1 VIRRAAVVLSLLA
14 LAGCGDDE
22 AAERPA
28 ARHET
33 EPLACRALPAGT
45 VSTVLREAGTTAPAR
60 FEIERKP
67 ESPELSDC
75 RYFDGDR
82 AGVWLTID
90 RAVQAQ
96 KRYWYRMTEAE
107 QFDADGRGKKIR
119 RVMGV
124 GQDKTYGGAGAF
136 WSPSLNR
143 LMAYRDDTILVV
155 GFRADDLSDAAA
167 RRGAADV
174 ARRAFRH
181 LFGDRPPAPV
191 RSLAGRAPHP

>member
-1 VIRRAAVVLSLLA
+1 MLAAGGCGGEEATPERAA
-14 LAGCGDDE
+14 E
-22 AAERPA
+22 PPAEHAA
-28 ARHET
+28 ARPV
-33 EPLACRALPAGT
+33 PLACRALSERDVRA
-45 VSTVLREAGTTAPAR
+45 VLRSIDVAAPAR
-60 FEIERKP
+60 FEVERKP
-67 ESPELSDC
+67 ESRELSDC

-82 AGVWLTID
+82 LGMWLTID

-107 QFDADGRGKKIR
+107 QFDADGRGKSIR
-119 RVMGV
+119 RVMGI

-155 GFRADDLSDAAA
+155 GFRVDGLPDRTA
-167 RRGAADV
+167 RQGASRV
-174 ARRAFRH
+174 ARGAFRH

-191 RSLAGRAPHP
+191 KSLAGRAPHP